1 MNELEVYIVSKSF
14 EILRK
19 YPLCDRCLGRL
30 FARYGLGMSNV
41 VRGRAIKVLL
51 LMELHRLISNNVKN
65 LNLLN
70 DIGPNINIMPQL
82 INKYLGNIQPRKCYI
97 CSDRLEDIIVELIGK
112 VVDEL
117 SRFKLKTFVISV
129 LKNSEMEKRELEII
143 SEFKL
148 DSWESIRREIK
159 RELGKKVK
167 TLVGLEPE
175 FKHPDIVVMVDLDK
189 LDVKAV
195 ITPTYILCRYLK
207 LGRNI
212 SQVKWFTSDGVRK
225 YPLAIED
232 VVEPLKSLFNAE
244 DIRLHAAGREDV
256 DARMLGSGRQLVVEL
271 RNAKNK
277 TVSVDEVLKALS
289 NSELILILFDR
300 FVESGYVREIK
311 LKNMLKVYRL
321 LVLSEKP
328 LTTDLLRSL
337 EREFTNRVISQRTP
351 TRVLRRR
358 KDIVRFRRVYNVK
371 SRLVNEYL
379 IEFLVKC
386 DGGLYV
392 KELVHG
398 DGGRT
403 TPSFSEFLG
412 CGLKVLELDVI
423 DVISN

>member
-1 MNELEVYIVSKSF
+1 MNELEGYIVSKSF

-82 INKYLGNIQPRKCYI
+82 INKYLGSIQPRKCYI

-129 LKNSEMEKRELEII
+129 LKNSEMEKKELEII

-189 LDVKAV
+189 LDVKTV

>member
-1 MNELEVYIVSKSF
+1 
-14 EILRK
+14 
-19 YPLCDRCLGRL
+19 
-30 FARYGLGMSNV
+30 MSNV

-82 INKYLGNIQPRKCYI
+82 TNKYLGNIQPRKCYI

-232 VVEPLKSLFNAE
+232 VVEPLKRLFNAE

-256 DARMLGSGRQLVVEL
+256 DARMLGNGRQLVVEL

-311 LKNMLKVYRL
+311 LKNTLKVYRL

-398 DGGRT
+398 DCGRT

>member
-1 MNELEVYIVSKSF
+1 
-14 EILRK
+14 
-19 YPLCDRCLGRL
+19 
-30 FARYGLGMSNV
+30 MSNV

-129 LKNSEMEKRELEII
+129 LKNSEMEKKELEII
-143 SEFKL
+143 SEFRL

-175 FKHPDIVVMVDLDK
+175 FKHPDIVIMVDLDK

-271 RNAKNK
+271 RKAKNK
-277 TVSVDEVLKALS
+277 TVSVDEVLKVLS

-351 TRVLRRR
+351 TRVLRRK
-358 KDIVRFRRVYNVK
+358 KDIIRFRRVYNVK

-412 CGLKVLELDVI
+412 YGLKVLELDVI
-423 DVISN
+423 DIINN